1 MSSMEPI
8 PETAV
13 AASELGPGDLLEDL
27 TRLANRGKEVVPD
40 LVGVSIARLDLG
52 LTFTL
57 VASAEEFAVLDAIQ
71 YAAGGPCVDSARSE
85 EVREF
90 DNHDVLDEARWQLF
104 AQATAARAVRSTL
117 TLPVLRG
124 GSVVGTVNLYGASRR
139 AFVGQYD
146 ELAQVFGAWAGG
158 AVANADLSFTTRSE
172 ARAAPARVR
181 DRVVVEM
188 AISILAEQLGIDV
201 DAAEDR
207 LRDAA
212 ARGGVS
218 TYELAHEI
226 LRAADKKDHGDE
238 GS

>member
-1 MSSMEPI
+1 MSYMEPI

-13 AASELGPGDLLEDL
+13 AAGELGPDELLPEL
-27 TRLANRGKEVVPD
+27 SRLANRSKEIVPD
-40 LVGVSIARLDLG
+40 LLGVSIARLDLG

-71 YAAGGPCVDSARSE
+71 YAAGGPCVDSASKE

-90 DNHDVLDEARWQLF
+90 DNQDVLDETRWQLF
-104 AQATAARAVRSTL
+104 AQATAARGIRSTL
-117 TLPVLRG
+117 TLPVLRN
-124 GSVVGTVNLYGASRR
+124 GSVIGTVNLYGATRR
-139 AFVGQYD
+139 AFADQYD

-158 AVANADLSFTTRSE
+158 AVANADLSFTTRRE

-188 AISILAEQLGIDV
+188 AISVLAAQLGLDV

-212 ARGGVS
+212 ARAGVS

-226 LRAADKKDHGDE
+226 LRAADKEDHGDD
-238 GS
+238 GG